1 MAWNHFDL
9 VHVRFLIGAIADW
22 GTLFKEASY
31 CCKPGGFVESG
42 EINPSFY
49 SDDGTIDDAEA
60 QTWNRLVI
68 ESGKGFGRSF
78 TYIENDVQLFRDSG
92 LVDVQSFDFKVP
104 IGGWPKDEKMRKV
117 GQFLRAS
124 IENDLE
130 GYTMMAMR
138 TYADNTGVP
147 YTEGSHSWL
156 MFKVR
161 YLYPVVYFPCHPFKV
176 QVYIGIYSWLGLLL
190 DDQAA
195 EYLEEFSMFHE
206 RFCADEKQPIPLL
219 RGWAD
224 LMRLTSRYW
233 GPLVANF
240 TVTSSLNFLNSM
252 LLRPERSSTRSSA
265 PRPAEAGHGF
275 FEKDG
280 GGETC
285 AWFTFPKE
293 LCPDTSLFLEVVPDI
308 SMCIGLTNDALSFYK
323 EEKAGETH
331 NYIHN
336 RAWYEMRLALKGREP
351 YLKLLNSHLLVYI
364 AFHKL
369 KSRYRLWEVALEE
382 DATDRTVL
390 EP

>member
-1 MAWNHFDL
+1 
-9 VHVRFLIGAIADW
+9 
-22 GTLFKEASY
+22 
-31 CCKPGGFVESG
+31 
-42 EINPSFY
+42 
-49 SDDGTIDDAEA
+49 
-60 QTWNRLVI
+60 
-68 ESGKGFGRSF
+68 
-78 TYIENDVQLFRDSG
+78 
-92 LVDVQSFDFKVP
+92 
-104 IGGWPKDEKMRKV
+104 
-117 GQFLRAS
+117 
-124 IENDLE
+124 
-130 GYTMMAMR
+130 MR

-147 YTEGSHSWL
+147 YKEGSHSWL
-156 MFKVR
+156 MFKVG
-161 YLYPVVYFPCHPFKV
+161 YLYPVVCFPCHPFKV

-219 RGWAD
+219 QGWAD
-224 LMRLTSRYW
+224 LMRLTFRYW

-240 TVTSSLNFLNSM
+240 TVTSSLNFLNLM

-293 LCPDTSLFLEVVPDI
+293 LCPDISLFLEVVPDI

-323 EEKAGETH
+323 EEKAV
-331 NYIHN
+331 
-336 RAWYEMRLALKGREP
+336 RLALKGWEP
-351 YLKLLNSHLLVYI
+351 YLKLLNSHLLGYI

-369 KSRYRLWEVALEE
+369 KSRYRLWEVGLGE

>member
-1 MAWNHFDL
+1 
-9 VHVRFLIGAIADW
+9 
-22 GTLFKEASY
+22 
-31 CCKPGGFVESG
+31 
-42 EINPSFY
+42 
-49 SDDGTIDDAEA
+49 
-60 QTWNRLVI
+60 
-68 ESGKGFGRSF
+68 
-78 TYIENDVQLFRDSG
+78 
-92 LVDVQSFDFKVP
+92 
-104 IGGWPKDEKMRKV
+104 
-117 GQFLRAS
+117 
-124 IENDLE
+124 
-130 GYTMMAMR
+130 MR

-147 YTEGSHSWL
+147 YKEGSHSWL
-156 MFKVR
+156 MFKVG
-161 YLYPVVYFPCHPFKV
+161 YLYPVVCFPCHPFKV

-219 RGWAD
+219 QGWAD
-224 LMRLTSRYW
+224 LMRLTFRYW

-240 TVTSSLNFLNSM
+240 TVTSSLNFLN
-252 LLRPERSSTRSSA
+252 
-265 PRPAEAGHGF
+265 
-275 FEKDG
+275 DG

-293 LCPDTSLFLEVVPDI
+293 LCPDISLFLEVVPDI

-336 RAWYEMRLALKGREP
+336 RAW
-351 YLKLLNSHLLVYI
+351 
-364 AFHKL
+364 
-369 KSRYRLWEVALEE
+369 LWEVGLGE